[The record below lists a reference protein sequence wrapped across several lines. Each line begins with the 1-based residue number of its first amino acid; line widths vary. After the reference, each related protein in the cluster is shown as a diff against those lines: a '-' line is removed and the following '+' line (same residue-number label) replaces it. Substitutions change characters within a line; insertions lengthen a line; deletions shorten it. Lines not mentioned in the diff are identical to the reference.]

1 MKTAGNSLNSGRNVR
16 IVLENCHLLACPL
29 GPPWVYRRTGVYYL
43 RVRPAGKSK
52 GTITLSLRTRH
63 REAAMRRSRRIQSTL
78 HMFHLDQPDA
88 TWEELRVS
96 LKELAEQS
104 LWEMIDLEDREAKA
118 LECTEV
124 LEDLS
129 YIGATQPMTPAL
141 VKAYRNAIEVV
152 KGFQARLVHKDPT
165 PLADLI
171 EALEEEIN
179 SVPEAV
185 PEVALKQA
193 QEAVSK
199 APDVITFSTLSEL
212 YLAEQQDQLKPA
224 SLRDMKSACKTLTAA
239 LTNEDGVE
247 LNLKEHTRE
256 HMTNL
261 KAALMPGRK
270 PLTVNKLL
278 TRLSTIFTWAVNSG
292 YLEKTYN
299 KGLKITK
306 GAESGRKA
314 FTAEQTQKVMD
325 AMADLPVHSW
335 KRWAMSLGVI
345 TGARIGEVF
354 QLTKADVRKV
364 GDVTVID
371 INENNGKTLKNKH
384 SVRLVPLVD
393 GAYGFDLKAFLEFV
407 EGCETEKLFD
417 RVSHNFTRV
426 LNETLRDILDLESGE
441 GLTYHSLRHSLASLM
456 KHQGIQVSIVQDILG
471 HSSQTITFDLYG
483 GDMRLAVGKLEQA
496 LKDSFGV

>member
-1 MKTAGNSLNSGRNVR
+1 MKTAGNSLNLGRNVR
-16 IVLENCHLLACPL
+16 ILLENCHLLTCPL

-43 RVRPAGKSK
+43 RLRPSGKSK
-52 GTITLSLRTRH
+52 GSITLSLRTRH
-63 REAAMRRSRRIQSTL
+63 REAAMRRSKRIQATI
-78 HMFHLDQPDA
+78 HAFHLDQPDA
-88 TWEELRVS
+88 SWEELRGS
-96 LKELAEQS
+96 MKDLAEAT
-104 LWEMIDLEDREAKA
+104 LWELIDLEDREAKS
-118 LECTEV
+118 LEYSEL
-124 LEDLS
+124 LEDLQH
-129 YIGATQPMTPAL
+129 IGATHPLTSSQ
-141 VKAYRNAIEVV
+141 VKAYKAGVKIVQAAQERLLKGDPEPLGELIDDLEKEAQAVPAI
-152 KGFQARLVHKDPT
+152 
-165 PLADLI
+165 
-171 EALEEEIN
+171 
-179 SVPEAV
+179 V
-185 PEVALKQA
+185 PEVALKEA

-199 APDVITFSTLSEL
+199 TPEVITFSTLAEL

-239 LTNEDGVE
+239 LTNEDGIE
-247 LNLKEHTRE
+247 LNLREHTRE
-256 HMTNL
+256 DMTNL
-261 KAALMPGRK
+261 KASLMPGRK

-314 FTAEQTQKVMD
+314 FTAEQTKRVMK
-325 AMADLPVHSW
+325 AMGAMPVHSW

>member
-1 MKTAGNSLNSGRNVR
+1 MKTAGNDLKLGRDVR
-16 IVLENCHLLACPL
+16 IVLENCHLLTCPL
-29 GPPWVYRRTGVYYL
+29 GPPWVYRRAGVYYL
-43 RVRPAGKSK
+43 RLRPSGKSK
-52 GTITLSLRTRH
+52 GSITLSLRTRH
-63 REAAMRRSRRIQSTL
+63 REAAMRRSKRIQSTL
-78 HMFHLDQPDA
+78 HLFHLDQHDA
-88 TWEELRVS
+88 TWEELRVP
-96 LKELAEQS
+96 LKELAEAT
-104 LWEMIDLEDREAKA
+104 LLEAINLDEREAKS
-118 LECTEV
+118 LEYSEI
-124 LEDLS
+124 LEDLQ
-129 YIGATQPMTPAL
+129 YIGATEPLTTDL
-141 VKAYRNAIEVV
+141 VKTLRHAVELMKANLTRNNE
-152 KGFQARLVHKDPT
+152 GDPK
-165 PLADLI
+165 PLADFVD
-171 EALEEEIN
+171 ALEEEIKAE
-179 SVPEAV
+179 PEPS
-185 PEVALKQA
+185 PEVALIQA

-199 APDVITFSTLSEL
+199 DPGVITFSTLAEL

-247 LNLKEHTRE
+247 LNLREHTRE
-256 HMTNL
+256 DMTNL
-261 KAALMPGRK
+261 KASLMPGRK

-299 KGLKITK
+299 KGLKINK

-314 FTAEQTQKVMD
+314 FTAEQIQKVMNV
-325 AMADLPVHSW
+325 MGTMPVHSW

-354 QLTKADVRKV
+354 QLTKEDVRKV

-393 GAYGFDLKAFLEFV
+393 GAYGFNLKAFLEFV
-407 EGCETEKLFD
+407 EGCESDKLFD

-496 LKDSFGV
+496 LKNSFGI

>member
-1 MKTAGNSLNSGRNVR
+1 
-16 IVLENCHLLACPL
+16 
-29 GPPWVYRRTGVYYL
+29 
-43 RVRPAGKSK
+43 
-52 GTITLSLRTRH
+52 
-63 REAAMRRSRRIQSTL
+63 MRRSKRIQSTL
-78 HMFHLDQPDA
+78 HVFHLDRPEA
-88 TWEELRVS
+88 SWEELRVP
-96 LKELAEQS
+96 LKELAEAT
-104 LWEMIDLEDREAKA
+104 LWEVIDLEDREAKS
-118 LECTEV
+118 LEYSEL
-124 LEDLS
+124 LEDLKF
-129 YIGATQPMTPAL
+129 IGATQPLTTDQVKGYKFAVQL
-141 VKAYRNAIEVV
+141 VKAAQERLLKEDPEPLAEAIETLEREIKEASEPSPVV
-152 KGFQARLVHKDPT
+152 T
-165 PLADLI
+165 LA
-171 EALEEEIN
+171 
-179 SVPEAV
+179 
-185 PEVALKQA
+185 QA
-193 QEAVSK
+193 QEAIQK
-199 APDVITFSTLSEL
+199 DLGVITFSTLSEL

-247 LNLKEHTRE
+247 LNLREHTRE
-256 HMTNL
+256 DMTNL
-261 KAALMPGRK
+261 KASLMPGRK

-314 FTAEQTQKVMD
+314 FTAEQTQKVMN

-354 QLTKADVRKV
+354 QLTKEDVRKV

-407 EGCETEKLFD
+407 EGCESDKLFD

-496 LKDSFGV
+496 LKNSFGI

>member
-1 MKTAGNSLNSGRNVR
+1 M
-16 IVLENCHLLACPL
+16 
-29 GPPWVYRRTGVYYL
+29 
-43 RVRPAGKSK
+43 
-52 GTITLSLRTRH
+52 
-63 REAAMRRSRRIQSTL
+63 
-78 HMFHLDQPDA
+78 
-88 TWEELRVS
+88 
-96 LKELAEQS
+96 KELAEAT
-104 LWEMIDLEDREAKA
+104 LWEVIDLEEREAKS
-118 LECTEV
+118 LEYSEL
-124 LEDLS
+124 LEDLKF
-129 YIGATQPMTPAL
+129 IGATQPLTTDQ
-141 VKAYRNAIEVV
+141 VKAYKIAVQMV
-152 KGFQARLVHKDPT
+152 KAAQERLLKEDPE
-165 PLADLI
+165 PLAEVIDN
-171 EALEEEIN
+171 LEKEIKAA
-179 SVPEAV
+179 SEPSPEA
-185 PEVALKQA
+185 ALIQA
-193 QEAVSK
+193 QEAISK
-199 APDVITFSTLSEL
+199 DLGVITFSTLSEL

-224 SLRDMKSACKTLTAA
+224 SLRDMRSACKTITAA

-247 LNLKEHTRE
+247 LNLREHTRE
-256 HMTNL
+256 DMTNL
-261 KAALMPGRK
+261 KATLMPGRK

-299 KGLKITK
+299 KGLKISK

-314 FTAEQTQKVMD
+314 FTTEQIQKVMD
-325 AMADLPVHSW
+325 AMSAMPVNSW
-335 KRWAMSLGVI
+335 KRWAMSLGAI

-407 EGCETEKLFD
+407 DGCESDKLFD
-417 RVSHNFTRV
+417 RVAHNFTRV

-441 GLTYHSLRHSLASLM
+441 GLTFHSLRHSLASLM

>member
-1 MKTAGNSLNSGRNVR
+1 
-16 IVLENCHLLACPL
+16 
-29 GPPWVYRRTGVYYL
+29 
-43 RVRPAGKSK
+43 
-52 GTITLSLRTRH
+52 
-63 REAAMRRSRRIQSTL
+63 MRRSKRIQSTL
-78 HMFHLDQPDA
+78 HVFHLDCPDA
-88 TWEELRVS
+88 RWEELRVPM
-96 LKELAEQS
+96 KELAEAT
-104 LWEMIDLEDREAKA
+104 LWEVIDLEEREAKS
-118 LECTEV
+118 LEYSEL
-124 LEDLS
+124 LEDLKF
-129 YIGATQPMTPAL
+129 IGATQPLTTDQ
-141 VKAYRNAIEVV
+141 VKAYKIAVQMV
-152 KGFQARLVHKDPT
+152 KAAQDRLLKEDPE
-165 PLADLI
+165 PLAEVIDN
-171 EALEEEIN
+171 LEKEIKAA
-179 SVPEAV
+179 SEPS
-185 PEVALKQA
+185 PEVALIQA
-193 QEAVSK
+193 QEAISK
-199 APDVITFSTLSEL
+199 DLGVITFSTLSEL

-224 SLRDMKSACKTLTAA
+224 SLRDMRSACKTITAA

-247 LNLKEHTRE
+247 LNLREHTRE
-256 HMTNL
+256 DMTNL
-261 KAALMPGRK
+261 KATLMPGRK

-299 KGLKITK
+299 KGLKISK

-314 FTAEQTQKVMD
+314 FTTEQIQKVMN
-325 AMADLPVHSW
+325 AMSAMPVNSW
-335 KRWAMSLGVI
+335 KRWAMSLGAI

-407 EGCETEKLFD
+407 DGCESDKLFD
-417 RVSHNFTRV
+417 RVAHNFTRV